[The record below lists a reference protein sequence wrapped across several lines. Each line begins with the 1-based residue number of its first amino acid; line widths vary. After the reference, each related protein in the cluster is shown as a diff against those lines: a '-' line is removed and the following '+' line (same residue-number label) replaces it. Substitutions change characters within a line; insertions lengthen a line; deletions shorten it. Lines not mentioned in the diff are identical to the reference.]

1 MSQFNVLLKIYQLCS
16 VTHQRTRQCQDLGK
30 MAACSKAG
38 LHYPWWGGQIASNR
52 DVWWPHS
59 YPPQSALPVQRPASS
74 PVQQSPRA
82 SPPGSPMASG
92 QRPSPS
98 SASLTSLNHLPVV
111 GSFQGSVSLGGCLS
125 DQLGLEGV
133 DLRTEIMCTQQ
144 LQLCQPASASQIAA
158 TELINNSFLYK

>member
-92 QRPSPS
+92 QRPSPPSCRPHQPEPS
-98 SASLTSLNHLPVV
+98 SCCRQFPGQRQPWWLPVWPA
-111 GSFQGSVSLGGCLS
+111 GSRGGWSTHRNHVYSAATAL
-125 DQLGLEGV
+125 
-133 DLRTEIMCTQQ
+133 
-144 LQLCQPASASQIAA
+144 PASFSFSNCCDW
-158 TELINNSFLYK
+158 INK